1 MVLAEPGG
9 AVAVV
14 LEQAADRGLVALDDA
29 VVAGEAGGLLRDHAK
44 PRRVVVAAGDQG
56 GPSGGAERRG
66 EHAVV
71 TQPGLGHTLHRR
83 RGDHTAEGAGH
94 PESGVVGDDKQ
105 HIGRTLR
112 WRDPRCPPR
121 PRLQRGVLDHA
132 TEGGRWGRQL
142 VAAERGCGIGG
153 TEGAGDRLG
162 QHGRPARLPT
172 HQQRHQGQGPEAGNE
187 TGQQAGGSARPEP
200 VADGAEPGE
209 QGVGVGI
216 SHEGGGRC

>member
-56 GPSGGAERRG
+56 CPGGGAERRG

-71 TQPGLGHTLHRR
+71 TQPIPGDPLHRR
-83 RGDHTAEGAGH
+83 CWDHATKGAGH
-94 PESGVVGDDKQ
+94 AKTGVVGDDQQ
-105 HIGRTLR
+105 HIGGTLGR
-112 WRDPRCPPR
+112 RDPRCPPR
-121 PRLQRGVLDHA
+121 LGLQRGVLDHTA
-132 TEGGRWGRQL
+132 KGWRWGRQL
-142 VAAERGCGIGG
+142 VAAERGGGIGG
-153 TEGAGDRLG
+153 TERAGDRLG
-162 QHGRPARLPT
+162 QHGRPARLPA
-172 HQQRHQGQGPEAGNE
+172 HQHCHQGEGTKAS
-187 TGQQAGGSARPEP
+187 QQAGGSAGPEP
-200 VADGAEPGE
+200 AANAAEQGQ

-216 SHEGGGRC
+216 SHWRGGRW